1 VIFVSFSYHPCP
13 HTISSPNRPISHWY
27 ENGTKFKNPWYEN
40 GTKFLAALQIPCCPP
55 LGGRAP
61 THAPTPPP
69 SRNRSPAPET
79 FSSSSPPLAVALA
92 LGFFPLGA
100 SLGAV
105 RPASAS
111 YFSPA
116 TQAGSRP
123 IPARRR
129 RRGGR
134 GGNRGL
140 SKQRGVRGGA
150 SGVVRLVWPWP
161 SRPFRPIGPFMSR
174 PLGRGC
180 LPLTGG
186 YGMALMGQRACRCQA
201 PTCTFFRYDTTNEKC
216 LKNRINIFVK

>member
-1 VIFVSFSYHPCP
+1 MV
-13 HTISSPNRPISHWY
+13 
-27 ENGTKFKNPWYEN
+27 
-40 GTKFLAALQIPCCPP
+40 
-55 LGGRAP
+55 
-61 THAPTPPP
+61 
-69 SRNRSPAPET
+69 RN
-79 FSSSSPPLAVALA
+79 SSPPFKFPAVHPSEGAPPPMPPPHPLPATVAQPPILLVPRRRALAVALA
-92 LGFFPLGA
+92 LGFFSLGA